1 MIYNEPLKTSIVE
14 VESDLSISWAEIEEK
29 LFASQVLHSG
39 KRILRLE
46 KGLYVIFASFHH
58 IEL

>member
-46 KGLYVIFASFHH
+46 KGLYVIR
-58 IEL
+58 ER